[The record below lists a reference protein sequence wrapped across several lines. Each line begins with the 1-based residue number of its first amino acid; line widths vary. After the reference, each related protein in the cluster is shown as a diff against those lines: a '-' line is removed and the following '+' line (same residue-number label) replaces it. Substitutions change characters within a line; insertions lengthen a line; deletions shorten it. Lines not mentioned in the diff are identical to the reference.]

1 MTEPSTT
8 ERKLFDYL
16 KRVTA
21 DLRETR
27 RRLRAAE
34 AAAHEPVA
42 IVGIGCRFP
51 GGITAPEGLWEFV
64 AAGGDAT
71 SEFPADRGW
80 DLAALY
86 DPERVR
92 PHTGYTRR
100 GAFLEGAAG
109 FDAGFFGVSPRE
121 ALAMDPQQRVV
132 LETVWE
138 ALERAGIE
146 PGSLRGSRTATYL
159 GMTGTG
165 YLADA
170 VHPPRGTEGYVI
182 TGTAASVVSGRVAY
196 ALGLNGAALTIDTAC
211 SSSLVAVHEAVMA
224 LRRGECDVALAGG
237 VSVMGS

>member
-1 MTEPSTT
+1 MTTPVPGPNARPHDTDRIVSALRSTLKEN
-8 ERKLFDYL
+8 ERL
-16 KRVTA
+16 KERN
-21 DLRETR
+21 
-27 RRLRAAE
+27 RRLSESRS
-34 AAAHEPVA
+34 EPVA

-51 GGITAPEGLWEFV
+51 GGVGSPEELWALAE
-64 AAGGDAT
+64 AGGDGT

-80 DLAALY
+80 AA
-86 DPERVR
+86 
-92 PHTGYTRR
+92 TGR
-100 GAFLEGAAG
+100 GAFLHDADL

-159 GMTGTG
+159 GAIHQEYGPRMYEAAEEAAGYTMTGT
-165 YLADA
+165 LSS
-170 VHPPRGTEGYVI
+170 VI
-182 TGTAASVVSGRVAY
+182 AGRVAY
-196 ALGLNGAALTIDTAC
+196 VLGLSGAALTIDTAC

>member
-21 DLRETR
+21 DLRESR

-34 AAAHEPVA
+34 AAAREPIA

-51 GGITAPEGLWEFV
+51 GGITAPEPLWEFV

-80 DLAALY
+80 DVEGLY
-86 DPERVR
+86 DPEGVR
-92 PHTGYTRR
+92 PGTSSTRR
-100 GAFLEGAAG
+100 GAFLEEAAG

-146 PGSLRGSRTATYL
+146 PGSLRGSRTATYV
-159 GMTGTG
+159 GATGGG
-165 YLADA
+165 YMPDA
-170 VHPPRGTEGYVI
+170 VRAPRETEGYVV
-182 TGTAASVVSGRVAY
+182 TGTAASVLSGRVAY
-196 ALGLNGAALTIDTAC
+196 VLGLGGAAVTLDTAC

-224 LRRGECDVALAGG
+224 LRRGECDLALAG
-237 VSVMGS
+237 